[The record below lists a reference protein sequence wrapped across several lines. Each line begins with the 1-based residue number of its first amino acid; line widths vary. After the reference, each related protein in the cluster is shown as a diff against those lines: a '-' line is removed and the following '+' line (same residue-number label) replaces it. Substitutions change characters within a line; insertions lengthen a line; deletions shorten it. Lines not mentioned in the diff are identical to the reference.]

1 MRLFQKLKKKTDYKL
16 EKVMIYAKITELKDR
31 YMIYNAV
38 KNERKWRNK
47 EMDCDNQELEATKKM
62 REEKCDFCEKG
73 EKFSTNYID
82 VSFQNVLP
90 KPNAQVLIQFK
101 GCPKYSKCDSKD
113 FVQDINN
120 IFGIKYC
127 PMCR

>member
-1 MRLFQKLKKKTDYKL
+1 MWKFKKSKKKM
-16 EKVMIYAKITELKDR
+16 ESVMIYIKITELKDR

-47 EMDCDNQELEATKKM
+47 KMDLDDEELIAT
-62 REEKCDFCEKG
+62 RDGGKCEFCEKG

-82 VSFQNVLP
+82 VTFQKVLP

-101 GCPKYSKCDSKD
+101 GCPKYSKCSSKD

-120 IFGIKYC
+120 VFVINYC
-127 PMCR
+127 PMCGRKLK